1 MESVIDSTTLPGSGM
16 SRQFEGENHDV
27 GISLFLVNAAPEGGP
42 RLHLH
47 PYEEVFIVHEGRG
60 TFTLDQAQVDAGP
73 GDIVV
78 APAETPHRFVNSG
91 TERLRLTAIHH
102 SPRYVTEWLE

>member
-1 MESVIDSTTLPGSGM
+1 MPVIDSSTLPGSGL

-27 GISLFLVNAAPEGGP
+27 GISLFMVDAPPEGGP
-42 RLHLH
+42 KLHLH
-47 PYEEVFIVHEGRG
+47 PYEEVFVVHEGKG
-60 TFTLDQAQVDAGP
+60 TFTLEEAQVDAGP

-78 APAETPHRFVNSG
+78 APAPTPHPFGNSG
-91 TERLRLTAIHH
+91 SDRLRLTAIHH